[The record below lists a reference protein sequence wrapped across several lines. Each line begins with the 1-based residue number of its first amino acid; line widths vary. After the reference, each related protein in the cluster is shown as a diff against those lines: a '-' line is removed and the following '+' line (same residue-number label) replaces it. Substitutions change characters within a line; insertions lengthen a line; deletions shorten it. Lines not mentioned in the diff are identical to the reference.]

1 MKVGRSNEPLR
12 PDALTTGTAQSR
24 TPVAKSKDA
33 AGGTTRVSAPGAG
46 TTVDQLG
53 AQLGTA
59 DFNPAKVDEVRNAIA
74 EGRFKVDAKVVADR
88 LVAASAD
95 ATGKR

>member
-12 PDALTTGTAQSR
+12 PDALTTVGTQSR
-24 TPVAKSKDA
+24 TTATKAKDA
-33 AGGTTRVSAPGAG
+33 TGAAAGVPTPGAA

-53 AQLGTA
+53 AKLGTA
-59 DFNPAKVDEVRNAIA
+59 DFNPAKVDEVRNAIS